1 MRIVVVFLLF
11 IMICSAMAPAAEV
24 SEEIKLKNIQEKLQI
39 GKQKLLEVKKEE
51 QAVLGRLVVINKEL
65 KQTNNSL
72 NQANKKITT
81 NQAQIG
87 VLNA

>member
-1 MRIVVVFLLF
+1 
-11 IMICSAMAPAAEV
+11 MICSAMAPAAEV